1 MPGVSPA
8 YRALAGALFV
18 ACSVYEVPTISDD
31 TAGGASGG
39 GGGGGR
45 GGIGGT
51 GVSNAGKSAG
61 GHAPSGGG
69 GAGSSSAGMS
79 GGGGSSTS
87 GTGGDSPALGGEG
100 GLAGNGGDSQTGGG
114 EGGAPEVVDE
124 CPTDPAK
131 TAPGVCGCGFPDVA
145 TATLASCKTLVSKL
159 VHRYDFEGSGTA
171 VTDRVGTAHGV
182 LMGGATLT
190 KVSGHGAVQLT
201 GGTAG
206 PYVDLPNGLVS
217 GLTDA
222 TFEAWITW
230 GGGNNFQRVLDFGDS
245 DNASPENNPRY
256 GKTYIFVSPKT
267 SAGGVTFGYSLTGS
281 GQELLVRGTTPMPQA
296 LSQVVA
302 IADATADT
310 LTLYM
315 DGALVGRQ
323 AWTGALSSINDV
335 NVWLGRS
342 QYDGDPELTA
352 TYHDFRVYNAA
363 LSAQEVATAFKGGTD
378 PTFLPK

>member
-18 ACSVYEVPTISDD
+18 ACSVYDVPPFSDD
-31 TAGGASGG
+31 MGSGASGG
-39 GGGGGR
+39 SGTGGA
-45 GGIGGT
+45 GIGGT
-51 GVSNAGKSAG
+51 GVANAGKSAG
-61 GHAPSGGG
+61 GNAPSDGG
-69 GAGSSSAGMS
+69 GAGSSSAGTS
-79 GGGGSSTS
+79 GAGGSATS
-87 GTGGDSPALGGEG
+87 GTGGSAPALGGDG
-100 GLAGNGGDSQTGGG
+100 GLAGNGGDSQTNGG
-114 EGGAPEVVDE
+114 EGGAPEVVDQ
-124 CPTDPAK
+124 CPTDSAK

-182 LMGGATLT
+182 LMGGATLS
-190 KVSGHGAVQLT
+190 KVAGHGVVELS
-201 GGTAG
+201 GGTTG
-206 PYVDLPNGLVS
+206 SYVDLPNGLVS

-230 GGGNNFQRVLDFGDS
+230 GGGNNFQRVFDFGDS
-245 DNASPENNPRY
+245 DYSPPENNPRY
-256 GKTYIFVSPKT
+256 GKTYIFLSPKIA
-267 SAGGVTFGYSLTGS
+267 SGGVTFGYSLMSS
-281 GQELLVRGTTPMPQA
+281 GQELLVTGASAMPQA

-302 IADATADT
+302 IADATGDT

-315 DGALVGRQ
+315 DGALIGRQ

-342 QYDGDPELTA
+342 QYNGDPELTA

-363 LSAQEVATAFKGGTD
+363 LTAQEVATAFKGGTD